1 MDRRRSA
8 DGKEAAPK
16 QPLVKGSPV
25 NCKAEQK
32 QSEDHVQDKLCVA
45 KECSVYARIGQSFQK
60 LRKERGFTRRQMA
73 EYLGWDSSIY
83 KSVEN
88 GGVISVYLLHEASE
102 KLDVSLDWLV
112 GRSQG

>member
-1 MDRRRSA
+1 
-8 DGKEAAPK
+8 
-16 QPLVKGSPV
+16 
-25 NCKAEQK
+25 
-32 QSEDHVQDKLCVA
+32 
-45 KECSVYARIGQSFQK
+45 
-60 LRKERGFTRRQMA
+60 MA